1 MSKSHLLKYLL
12 ISPNLPVGGFC
23 YSEGMES
30 YLQHKNFTDSNS
42 VKELIISEL
51 EIGQI
56 RLDGKLLLDFFDI
69 FSELNQGKNLKFNLH
84 KLLSLDKWILSS
96 KDSVE
101 MREQQTQMAKSLFD
115 LTKEFGFEYLHK
127 KNKKNSWPLAWS
139 WACYCFEITKIVM
152 VENFFYAW
160 SANQLSAALRIIP
173 IGSTKA
179 QLIQRDLLEIILQLP
194 REGKLNDGDILLT
207 NESNFYV
214 EIIAKTENLIEISSK
229 SKIELIKTAYHLGNR
244 HVEVEIEED
253 ILLTKSDYVIENMLK
268 NFNVDI
274 VNTQKKFFPE
284 RGAHSHE

>member
-1 MSKSHLLKYLL
+1 MNKSHLIKYLL

-30 YLQHKNFTDSNS
+30 YLHNKNLKDSNS

-51 EIGQI
+51 KIGQI
-56 RLDGKLLLDFFDI
+56 RLDARLLLDFFDI
-69 FSELNQGKNLKFNLH
+69 FNELNYGKNFKNNSQ

-96 KDSVE
+96 KDSVA

-115 LTKEFGFEYLHK
+115 LNKELGFEYLYQ

-139 WACYCFEITKIVM
+139 WACYCFEITKLEM

-179 QLIQRDLLEIILQLP
+179 QLIQRDLLIIISKVSKEIMDKKIDDIYFGNVGLAMAQQNHNDLYT
-194 REGKLNDGDILLT
+194 KLFRN
-207 NESNFYV
+207 
-214 EIIAKTENLIEISSK
+214 
-229 SKIELIKTAYHLGNR
+229 
-244 HVEVEIEED
+244 
-253 ILLTKSDYVIENMLK
+253 
-268 NFNVDI
+268 
-274 VNTQKKFFPE
+274 
-284 RGAHSHE
+284 

>member
-30 YLQHKNFTDSNS
+30 YLHNKNLKDSNS

-51 EIGQI
+51 KIGQI
-56 RLDGKLLLDFFDI
+56 RLDARLLIDFFDI
-69 FSELNQGKNLKFNLH
+69 FNEINDSKNLKSNLQ

-115 LTKEFGFEYLHK
+115 LNKEFGFEYPYK

-139 WACYCFEITKIVM
+139 WACYSFEITKLEM
-152 VENFFYAW
+152 VENFFYGW

-179 QLIQRDLLEIILQLP
+179 QLIQRDLLAIISKVSKEIMDKEIDDIYFGNVGLAMAQQNHNDLYT
-194 REGKLNDGDILLT
+194 KLFRN
-207 NESNFYV
+207 
-214 EIIAKTENLIEISSK
+214 
-229 SKIELIKTAYHLGNR
+229 
-244 HVEVEIEED
+244 
-253 ILLTKSDYVIENMLK
+253 
-268 NFNVDI
+268 
-274 VNTQKKFFPE
+274 
-284 RGAHSHE
+284 